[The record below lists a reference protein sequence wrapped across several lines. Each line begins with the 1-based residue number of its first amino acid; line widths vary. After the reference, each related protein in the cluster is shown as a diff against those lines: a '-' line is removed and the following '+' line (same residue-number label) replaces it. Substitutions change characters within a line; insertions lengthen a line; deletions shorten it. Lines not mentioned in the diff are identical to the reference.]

1 MTDIVEP
8 SGDARVFYRD
18 IKPYDVPVRLDDL
31 HGPNSGRM
39 TLPINVYWGP
49 WSVID
54 LDIRSDVVKA
64 YQATLREGRIV
75 DQVALLNRDL
85 LVKIWPELMLPA
97 RVRELWESHFP
108 ELSIA
113 A

>member
-1 MTDIVEP
+1 MTDAVGP
-8 SGDARVFYRD
+8 LSDARVFYRD
-18 IKPYDVPVRLDDL
+18 IKPYDVPARLEDL
-31 HGPNSGRM
+31 RGPDGGQM
-39 TLPINVYWGP
+39 TLPVNVYWGP
-49 WSVID
+49 WSVVD

-64 YQATLREGRIV
+64 YQATLREGRVV

-85 LVKIWPELMLPA
+85 LVRIWPELMLPA
-97 RVRELWESHFP
+97 RVRELWESRFP